1 MLYGE
6 SQVDFSRD
14 VESGCITHVG
24 WTAAALWIVAS
35 TAAVAA
41 SDAQTLLH
49 TYRCYVC
56 HDDDTWK
63 AGPAFRDVADRYRAS
78 RRSASA
84 MVLVIRQG
92 QHGGGPWHMPPHPE
106 VGAAQARVMADYIL
120 SLR

>member
-1 MLYGE
+1 MA
-6 SQVDFSRD
+6 SRKWTSR
-14 VESGCITHVG
+14 ETSKACIRVG